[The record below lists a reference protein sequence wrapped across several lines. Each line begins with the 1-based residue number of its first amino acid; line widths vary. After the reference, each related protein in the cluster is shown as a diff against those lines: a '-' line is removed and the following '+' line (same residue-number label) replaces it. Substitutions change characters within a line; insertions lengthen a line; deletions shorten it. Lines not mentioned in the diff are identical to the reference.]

1 MESILPFIPPF
12 IAILAVINLLVL
24 SWIDLKTWLLPNK
37 LNLSF
42 AILGVAFHA
51 FDHFTIHDP
60 MGMILGGLVGAG
72 ILYIIRTGGNW
83 YYKQDTL
90 GLGDVKLL
98 GAAGLWLGPTDVI
111 MALTVGA
118 FAGLVHG
125 IIVAITKAI
134 REKAKPDMHRLM
146 IPAGPGFCIGIL
158 LVGIW
163 KFSTILGL

>member
-1 MESILPFIPPF
+1 MESILPFIAF
-12 IAILAVINLLVL
+12 LAVVNLLVL

-42 AILGVAFHA
+42 AILGIIFHS
-51 FDHFTIHDP
+51 FDHFTMLDP
-60 MGMILGGLVGAG
+60 MGMALGGLVGAG
-72 ILYIIRTGGNW
+72 ILYIIRAGGNW

-163 KFSTILGL
+163 KFLTILGL